1 MDSLDL
7 ELVTDEIIPRSG
19 DSTTSSPEST
29 HPPAQVGDGATAALG
44 LVSEAAAAI
53 RELERESAQAITRA
67 RNVANAVKEELEHAE
82 TRAER
87 AEEMLRLAEAQVEQM
102 MAAAEQSD
110 KDLEILRSEL
120 ATKTAELAA
129 STRRADD
136 AEVAMQQI
144 VDAIRTQLPVKLS
157 IAAE

>member
-7 ELVTDEIIPRSG
+7 DLVTDEIIPRSE
-19 DSTTSSPEST
+19 DSTTSSSEST
-29 HPPAQVGDGATAALG
+29 HLPVQVGDGATAALG

-67 RNVANAVKEELEHAE
+67 RNVANAVKEELEHTE

-87 AEEMLRLAEAQVEQM
+87 AEEMLRLAEAQVGQM

-110 KDLEILRSEL
+110 KDLEILRSNL
-120 ATKTAELAA
+120 PPRRQNWPHRHAA
-129 STRRADD
+129 RTMPRLPCKKSWTRSA
-136 AEVAMQQI
+136 
-144 VDAIRTQLPVKLS
+144 LS
-157 IAAE
+157 FLSN

>member
-29 HPPAQVGDGATAALG
+29 HLPAQVGDGATAALG

-67 RNVANAVKEELEHAE
+67 RNAVKEELE
-82 TRAER
+82 RAER

-136 AEVAMQQI
+136 AEVAMQKI

>member
-7 ELVTDEIIPRSG
+7 DLVTDEIVPRSE

-29 HPPAQVGDGATAALG
+29 HLPAQVGDGATAALG

-120 ATKTAELAA
+120 ATKTEELTA

-136 AEVAMQQI
+136 AEVAMQKI
-144 VDAIRTQLPVKLS
+144 VDAIRTQLPVILS

>member
-29 HPPAQVGDGATAALG
+29 HLPAQVGDGATAALG
-44 LVSEAAAAI
+44 HVSEAAAAI

-67 RNVANAVKEELEHAE
+67 RNAVKEELEHAE

-87 AEEMLRLAEAQVEQM
+87 AEKMLRLAEAQVEQM